1 MLPEYL
7 VVPHDLHSYA
17 SAFLSWNYKVLQ
29 LQHRSSMAIILHTPW
44 EFCREFINKK
54 KKKKRVSILSKESQ
68 CFVEKVGV
76 FFLVENKVLHLNLC
90 AAIHFM
96 GR

>member
-1 MLPEYL
+1 MSQHFIKGEPMLCGK
-7 VVPHDLHSYA
+7 
-17 SAFLSWNYKVLQ
+17 SW
-29 LQHRSSMAIILHTPW
+29 
-44 EFCREFINKK
+44 
-54 KKKKRVSILSKESQ
+54 
-68 CFVEKVGV
+68 V

>member
-29 LQHRSSMAIILHTPW
+29 LQHRSSMAIIIHTPW

-54 KKKKRVSILSKESQ
+54 KKKESAFYQ
-68 CFVEKVGV
+68 RRANALWKKLGF